1 MRKQIGISK
10 FDPIWEKFMSGV
22 EVLYGILVSR
32 DYVLQAATSF
42 GKDSSVMLAMVLEAC
57 KIASQRGVDY
67 PAIIISHA
75 DTGIENPEILKLN
88 KGEIAKVHSY
98 CQHHRIKYVFSH
110 ARPRLMEGYL
120 VRIIGGN
127 KMPTYEDGDAE
138 CSKMLKVEPQIRQA
152 KAIAKHVSTKYPD
165 AVLCGVTG
173 VRFDESATRRA
184 NMIARGESDIAPV
197 CYNNRWSI
205 APIANWSEEDVFS
218 FLYKAKDYNLYS
230 SLEKT
235 LEIYADASGSG
246 CVGVGMAI
254 SDDQKSKRESK
265 GCGARFGC
273 AVCVRVGE
281 DKSMEAMLQLE
292 QYSYMKEIN
301 AFRNFLT
308 KIRWDLSR
316 RCHLGRTI
324 SDTGVVTV
332 GPDNFHSNALEE
344 MFRMVLSIQYLEN
357 EAAASLGIEPR
368 IDIVNDQF
376 IAAIDLQWSRYG
388 RAKPFHAW
396 AVARDVMSNGNLLRP
411 SEVEVDHHPR
421 VKGFD
426 KKSGGIQVD
435 SFGIG
440 EFSSFRNVFA
450 EAMDEGKCTELA
462 PVQLGK
468 SGSIVTAPLNF
479 DETFA
484 FDQEG
489 LAMFIDY
496 ELDRCLDLYHN
507 DQTNPT
513 AAAKFY
519 AQYGCLSAN
528 SRGFLGTDK
537 IIQTADI
544 FWLNK
549 LTKLSNEELI
559 GLADPDLLSTKKSE
573 DSNDSGLLA
582 ALSVIEDIALVVE
595 NEVPVLSA
603 GAQLDLAW

>member
-1 MRKQIGISK
+1 MKQQIQISS
-10 FDPIWEKFMSGV
+10 FDPIHEKFMTGV
-22 EVLYGILVSR
+22 RVLYEILVSER
-32 DYVLQAATSF
+32 YVLQAATSF
-42 GKDSSVMLAMVLEAC
+42 GKDSSVMLSMVLEAA
-57 KIASQRGVDY
+57 KIASKQGLEY
-67 PAIIISHA
+67 PAVIISHA

-98 CQHHRIKYVFSH
+98 CKQHGINYVFSH

-152 KAIAKHVSTKYPD
+152 KAIAKLAQTKYPN

-173 VRFDESATRRA
+173 VRFDESPTRRA
-184 NMIARGESDIAPV
+184 NMVSRGESDIAPV
-197 CYNNRWSI
+197 CYDGRWSI

-218 FLYKAKDYNLYS
+218 FLYKAKEYGLYS
-230 SLEKT
+230 NLEKT

-246 CVGVGMAI
+246 CVGVGMAV
-254 SDDQKSKRESK
+254 SDDQKLKRESK

-308 KIRWDLSR
+308 KIRWDPSR

-324 SDTGVVTV
+324 NENGVVTI
-332 GPDNFHSNALEE
+332 GPDNFHPDTLEE
-344 MFRMVLSIQYLEN
+344 MFRMVLTIQYLEDR
-357 EAAASLGIEPR
+357 EAQELGVPPR
-368 IDIVNDQF
+368 IQIVNEQF

-396 AVARDVMSNGNLLRP
+396 AVARDVMTNGNLVRP
-411 SEVEVDHHPR
+411 SEVEVEHHPR

-435 SFGIG
+435 SFGLG
-440 EFSSFRNVFA
+440 EFSSFRNVVA
-450 EAMDEGKCTELA
+450 EAMDEGRCSELT
-462 PVQLGK
+462 PTQLGK
-468 SGSIVTAPLNF
+468 SGDIVSAPLNF

-513 AAAKFY
+513 AAVKFY

-528 SRGFLGTDK
+528 SKGFLGTDK

-544 FWLNK
+544 LWFNGLSR
-549 LTKLSNEELI
+549 LSNTQLV
-559 GLADPDLLSTKKSE
+559 A
-573 DSNDSGLLA
+573 LA
-582 ALSVIEDIALVVE
+582 APSLLPAKGSQVQEVKADVNNE
-595 NEVPVLSA
+595 NDPLAPLLENASYINQA
-603 GAQLDLAW
+603 KEAQLELAW